1 MAAINA
7 PAKTFQ
13 FSDRNNPKTDRC
25 ALYDKIIIMLDRLP
39 RRECRPSSTLHFVP
53 WWKCLKYTLDMVLS
67 SFRKAIGSSAELNPG
82 NSAYHYNLGLF
93 FKTRGKFEEGIK
105 SNQTRPQQVW

>member
-1 MAAINA
+1 
-7 PAKTFQ
+7 
-13 FSDRNNPKTDRC
+13 
-25 ALYDKIIIMLDRLP
+25 
-39 RRECRPSSTLHFVP
+39 
-53 WWKCLKYTLDMVLS
+53 MVLS